1 MAKDNFKRIDKGIS
15 LKPHDTE
22 PAIIPSHDGRI
33 YYDNNLKK
41 ARIQVNDTWS
51 NLGGGGLGVIN
62 FIENP
67 DAESGLEGYVLY
79 QDAAQQ
85 IPEDGIGGA
94 PAGITFTKTTNPN
107 EVLYELGSFKISK
120 DASDRQGMG
129 VSYDFKISKGYR
141 NRTHF
146 VNFIYS
152 TSANFVFGDSYANP
166 SDIGVFMYDMDNSK
180 LIPMSTNW
188 IGGGGNFLASFTP
201 EDLNAENYRLI
212 FHIATTSALDY
223 DMILDTVVVGPN
235 SYVSGSVQT
244 TLQPYVPTFQGVV
257 VNSTNVHWCR
267 DGEFLEVI
275 GTFNVTSTNASE
287 FRMSLP
293 QGLTVS
299 SKIPSLQVLNGSGHI
314 PYTGSPGWC
323 NDPQWTAS
331 PGNTYV
337 TIVGPTEASVLAAN
351 GNQVSVSPATYRVSF
366 RVPIQGWDSGMILS
380 SESTASL
387 STASVYS
394 SVNVPFGTGFT
405 KMTFNQID
413 HDTNRLWNSID
424 NRFIV
429 KTPGY
434 YKIVAQANVALGSTF
449 APTFAI
455 YKNGALFK
463 QMPGV
468 VSASSNFSVCSL
480 DYEIKLDSNDYIEFY
495 ISGAGFA
502 GNMLA
507 NVNSFS
513 ISQIQNPQTV
523 AFDGNR
529 VAYLSYKS
537 SSGGGSATGGG
548 VFDKLN
554 INTLEGDTSFVS
566 LNSNEFSL
574 QPGKYTIEIQA
585 PAYAVRGHIAKLVD
599 ITAAPTDIS
608 IGSAGYQETADG
620 GTSHSFIKEQLTIS
634 VPRTYEVR
642 HATQDAKATIGFGF
656 YPGFMTGPIPY
667 VQIKITKLA

>member
-62 FIENP
+62 FIDNP

-85 IPEDGIGGA
+85 IPEDGTGGA

-152 TSANFVFGDSYANP
+152 TSANFMFGDSYANP

-257 VNSTNVHWCR
+257 VNSTDVHWCR

-275 GTFNVTSTNASE
+275 GTFNVTSLNASE

-299 SKIPSLQVLNGSGHI
+299 SKIPSLQVLNGSSHI
-314 PYTGSPGWC
+314 PNTGSLGWC

-337 TIVGPTEASVLAAN
+337 TIVGPAAVNVLAAS
-351 GNQVSVSPATYRVSF
+351 GNQVDAIIPSTCRVSF

-380 SESTASL
+380 SESTNRMVVFEANPSGASSGNGDATFPNIL
-387 STASVYS
+387 TDT
-394 SVNVPFGTGFT
+394 VNGW
-405 KMTFNQID
+405 
-413 HDTNRLWNSID
+413 DTTTNNRYI
-424 NRFIV
+424 I
-429 KTPGY
+429 KEPGY
-434 YKIVAQANVALGSTF
+434 YICRGRASGTNNGRVTANITVNGVTITSNTAYSASGFVSDAQVVSS
-449 APTFAI
+449 PTFLKSGDYVQLNVSTIPSSGTSKEFSI
-455 YKNGALFK
+455 YK
-463 QMPGV
+463 
-468 VSASSNFSVCSL
+468 
-480 DYEIKLDSNDYIEFY
+480 
-495 ISGAGFA
+495 
-502 GNMLA
+502 LA
-507 NVNSFS
+507 T
-513 ISQIQNPQTV
+513 PQTI

-599 ITAAPTDIS
+599 ITATPTDIS
-608 IGSAGYQETADG
+608 IGSAGYQETTVG

-642 HATQDAKATIGFGF
+642 HATQDARATIGFGF
-656 YPGFMTGPIPY
+656 YPAFMTGPISY